1 MYGEAVFYPFFME
14 QPERNAYHNKL
25 PDGLRTDEAGN
36 PGRKAA
42 IGGEDA
48 YAFI

>member
-1 MYGEAVFYPFFME
+1 MYGKAVFPPVFVE
-14 QPERNAYHNKL
+14 QLEGNAYYNRF
-25 PDGLRTDEAGN
+25 PDGLRADEEGN

-48 YAFI
+48 YDFI

>member
-25 PDGLRTDEAGN
+25 PDSLRTNETGD

-48 YAFI
+48 YDFI